1 MPRGQ
6 PAGRMTK
13 SAQNVAQQNVRRS
26 LEINRLVHEIRS
38 CMTAADCG
46 RIESLFDRLQALKGA
61 HNPYLLKLKGYWHL
75 QQDRFESAMGLLQ
88 KVLIQDENDL
98 EANVNMAI
106 AEMRLNRR
114 QRAKQR
120 LARLR
125 EVYPDNAKLA
135 EVWERLN

>member
-1 MPRGQ
+1 M
-6 PAGRMTK
+6 
-13 SAQNVAQQNVRRS
+13 
-26 LEINRLVHEIRS
+26 EINRLVNEIRS
-38 CMTAADCG
+38 CMAAADCE
-46 RIESLFDRLQALKGA
+46 RINPLFDRLQALKGA
-61 HNPYLLKLKGYWHL
+61 HNPYVLKLKGYWLL
-75 QQDRFESAMGLLQ
+75 QQDQFASAAGLLQ
-88 KVLIQDENDL
+88 KVLVQDENDL

-135 EVWERLN
+135 EVWQQLK